1 MSDHHILPLKTYF
14 LIFGALLIGTVL
26 TVAVT
31 YVDLGWFNT
40 PLALLIAGAKAT
52 LVILYF
58 MHVKYSPKLIGL
70 FAFSGFFFIVIL
82 LALTLQD
89 YYTRGW
95 HEPLPVDF
103 LDLGQNLK

>member
-1 MSDHHILPLKTYF
+1 MSDHHILPLKIY
-14 LIFGALLIGTVL
+14 LIIFATLIAGTFL

-31 YVDLGWFNT
+31 YFNFGWFNT
-40 PLALLIAGAKAT
+40 PLALLIAGGKAT
-52 LVILYF
+52 IVILYF
-58 MHVKYSPKLIGL
+58 MHVKYSPKLIAL
-70 FAFSGFFFIVIL
+70 YAFSGFFFIVIL

-103 LDLGQNLK
+103 LEMGQNLE